1 MLSEGEKKVARDYLK
16 TEAKKLEDNEK
27 VAAAAREANG
37 NQREDTEDGDD
48 DDDDDEEKEEDD
60 RGVYIPGCG
69 LLNKINSRDLR
80 RFGQENEFEKRYGCR
95 CLGV

>member
-1 MLSEGEKKVARDYLK
+1 MARDYLK

-48 DDDDDEEKEEDD
+48 DDDEEKEEDD
-60 RGVYIPGCG
+60 RGVYIPGCS

>member
-1 MLSEGEKKVARDYLK
+1 MQIS
-16 TEAKKLEDNEK
+16 
-27 VAAAAREANG
+27 
-37 NQREDTEDGDD
+37 D

-80 RFGQENEFEKRYGCR
+80 RFGQENEFEKRYGC
-95 CLGV
+95 CCSGV

>member
-1 MLSEGEKKVARDYLK
+1 MARDYLK

-48 DDDDDEEKEEDD
+48 DDDEEKEEDD
-60 RGVYIPGCG
+60 RGVSIPGCS

>member
-1 MLSEGEKKVARDYLK
+1 MARDYLK
-16 TEAKKLEDNEK
+16 TEAKKLEDSEK

-37 NQREDTEDGDD
+37 NEREDTEDGD

-80 RFGQENEFEKRYGCR
+80 RFGQENEFEKRYGCC